1 MSDNDAPE
9 TPDLRSDLARAAQTT
24 DVVERTLEVVAL
36 IEAVAAP
43 LGIHPVVVGGMAVYF

>member
-1 MSDNDAPE
+1 MSDSDTPIA
-9 TPDLRSDLARAAQTT
+9 PDLRADLARAAQTT

-43 LGIHPVVVGGMAVYF
+43 LGIA